1 MAVTFIKKRENNV
14 KDVWMLVSF
23 SILALYGIF
32 LLYPIVRLFYTA
44 FFSDGVFTFK
54 NFVDFFTN
62 SYYVVSIWHSLLIA
76 LAVTLISL
84 LLGIPL
90 AYFYQMYHIKGKSVL
105 QILIMLCSMQ
115 APFIGGYA
123 WIDLFGRSGR
133 ITTFLKGFGVEM
145 PTIYGFLGILI
156 VESLQL
162 FPTVYLYLCGALKNI
177 DNSLLEASD
186 NLGCSGFKRF
196 LKVVIPLCVPT
207 ILAAALLVFMRSFSD
222 YGTPLIIG
230 EGYMTFPQIIV
241 NSYFNEVSTN
251 KSFGAAVA
259 IVGIV
264 VTTVIFLLQEWT
276 NNKFKFTMNALHPV
290 ERKKAKGIFN
300 VLIHL
305 YCWII
310 TLISFGPQIY
320 VIYTAF
326 LKQNGKL
333 FVYGEYSLDS
343 FKYAFSHLRN
353 AIPNTFKI
361 GLIALVLIVVLAVL
375 VAYLIVR
382 RNNAVNRVV
391 DILSMIPY
399 LIPGSVIGIAL
410 LGAFNKK
417 PILLAGTAAIMIIAL
432 IIRRM
437 PYTIRSSI
445 AILQQIPMSIEEAA
459 ISLGTS
465 KLKTFFTITLPMM
478 ANGVLSGAIMSW
490 ITIITELSTAVILY
504 NLSTVTLTMAVYTYV
519 VRGSYGYAAAYA
531 TILTLTTII
540 SFVIFMCFSK
550 DKEISV

>member
-1 MAVTFIKKRENNV
+1 MNNAASNK
-14 KDVWMLVSF
+14 KDVWIIVSF
-23 SILALYGIF
+23 IILGLYGLF
-32 LLYPIVRLFYTA
+32 LIYPIVRLFYTA
-44 FFSDGVFTFK
+44 FFSDGLFTFK
-54 NFVDFFTN
+54 NFIDFFSN
-62 SYYVVSIWHSLLIA
+62 NYYVVSIWHSLLIA
-76 LAVTLISL
+76 LSVTAISL
-84 LLGIPL
+84 ILGIPL
-90 AYFYQMYHIKGKSVL
+90 AYFYQMYKIKGKSIL

-133 ITTFLKGFGVEM
+133 ITVFLKGLGITI
-145 PTIYGFLGILI
+145 PTIYGYLGILI

-207 ILAAALLVFMRSFSD
+207 ILAAALLVFMRAFSD

-259 IVGIV
+259 IVGIL
-264 VTTVIFLLQEWT
+264 VTTIIFLLQTWT

-290 ERKKAKGIFN
+290 ERKQAHGIKN
-300 VLIHL
+300 ILIHL
-305 YCWII
+305 FSWLL
-310 TLISFGPQIY
+310 TFVAFGPQIY

-326 LKQNGKL
+326 LKQNGKI

-343 FKYAFSHLRN
+343 FKYALSHLRN
-353 AIPNTFKI
+353 AIPNTFRI
-361 GLIALVLIVVLAVL
+361 GITALFLIVSIAVLISYL
-375 VAYLIVR
+375 VVR
-382 RNNAVNRVV
+382 RNNAINRVV
-391 DILSMIPY
+391 DIISMIPY
-399 LIPGSVIGIAL
+399 LIPGSVVGIAL
-410 LGAFNKK
+410 VGAFNKK
-417 PILLAGTAAIMIIAL
+417 PIILAGTAFIMIVAL
-432 IIRRM
+432 VIRRM
-437 PYTIRSSI
+437 PYTVRSSI

-465 KLKTFFTITLPMM
+465 KFKTFFTITLPMM

-540 SFVIFMCFSK
+540 SFALFMIFSK
-550 DKEISV
+550 DKEISL